1 MILKVGTEDGSQRKL
16 TQYAFETEK
25 FSNWEQNQNK
35 GTGTSTHTS
44 FMPGF
49 GLQLQA
55 FIMLPS

>member
-1 MILKVGTEDGSQRKL
+1 MVLKVGAEDGSRNKL

-44 FMPGF
+44 YMPGF
-49 GLQLQA
+49 GQQFLA